1 MKRQTLKQKLEKDLK
16 DYQEYAQKLEPYSY
30 EFLEGYGESLPPLE
44 EWKLEDFYP
53 PKVFNSWQEALL
65 DMAEGAEVETL
76 ERSAHVARRILNA
89 LPLKERTQKEKLF
102 RDHLKTLSEY
112 V

>member
-1 MKRQTLKQKLEKDLK
+1 MKRQTYKQKLEKDFK
-16 DYQEYAQKLEPYSY
+16 DYQELVEKLETFTFEP
-30 EFLEGYGESLPPLE
+30 LEGYSESLPPLE

-102 RDHLKTLSEY
+102 REHLKTLSEY